1 MKIMGF
7 NEVIQQIGGG
17 IRPTTQGADFSN
29 VPRVTVGSIMD
40 IWILVI
46 QPGENQALPTTSA
59 REKIQQVFNIH
70 QHTMARCWNY
80 HTFCQQE

>member
-40 IWILVI
+40 IMDSGDSTW
-46 QPGENQALPTTSA
+46 
-59 REKIQQVFNIH
+59 
-70 QHTMARCWNY
+70 
-80 HTFCQQE
+80 